1 MMNQT
6 NYESGI
12 TGLGGGNVL
21 MSIASIAASLLSFYS
36 LLIWLRIILTWIRIP
51 GQTQENPLAYYLGK
65 VVDPYLS
72 WFRGI
77 SSLRRSH
84 IDLTPLVA
92 LAVLSVVQSMLRLYG
107 AYGTISVGMVVAL
120 ILQTLWSY
128 LVSPVFWF
136 IIILLGI
143 RLFFCFKR
151 SAKTISYITM
161 LDTMVGGIL
170 NWIQRLF
177 YPKRTINDRQLV
189 TTALV
194 FFIVL
199 YIIASFVLR
208 FLLNFFGNLTF

>member
-1 MMNQT
+1 
-6 NYESGI
+6 
-12 TGLGGGNVL
+12 

-36 LLIWLRIILTWIRIP
+36 LLIWLRIILTWIRVP
-51 GQTQENPLAYYLGK
+51 GQTRENPLAYYIGK
-65 VVDPYLS
+65 IVDPYLS

-107 AYGTISVGMVVAL
+107 AYGTITVGMVVAL

-128 LVSPVFWF
+128 LVSPIFWF
-136 IIILLGI
+136 LIILLGI
-143 RLFFCFKR
+143 RLFLCYKR

-161 LDTMVGGIL
+161 LDSLIGGVL
-170 NWIQRLF
+170 NWVQRIF
-177 YPKRTINDRQLV
+177 YHKRAINDRQLV

-199 YIIASFVLR
+199 YIAASFALR
-208 FLLNFFGNLTF
+208 FLLNFFGTLSF

>member
-1 MMNQT
+1 MNQT
-6 NYESGI
+6 YYESGM
-12 TGLGGGNVL
+12 TAAGGGNVL
-21 MSIASIAASLLSFYS
+21 MSIASIVASLLSFYS
-36 LLIWLRIILTWIRIP
+36 LLIWLRIILTWIRVP
-51 GQTQENPLAYYLGK
+51 GQTQENPLAYYIGK

-92 LAVLSVVQSMLRLYG
+92 LAVLSVVQSMLRFYG
-107 AYGTISVGMVVAL
+107 AYGTITIGMVVAL
-120 ILQTLWSY
+120 IIQTLWSY
-128 LVSPVFWF
+128 LLSPVFWF
-136 IIILLGI
+136 LIILLGF
-143 RLFFCFKR
+143 RLFFCYKR

-161 LDTMVGGIL
+161 LDSLIGGVL
-170 NWIQRLF
+170 NWVQRLF

-199 YIIASFVLR
+199 YIAASFAIR
-208 FLLNFFGNLTF
+208 FLVNFFGNLSF

>member
-1 MMNQT
+1 MNQT
-6 NYESGI
+6 YYESGMAAA
-12 TGLGGGNVL
+12 GGGNVL
-21 MSIASIAASLLSFYS
+21 MSIASIVASLLSFYS
-36 LLIWLRIILTWIRIP
+36 LLIWLRIILTWIRVP
-51 GQTQENPLAYYLGK
+51 GKKQENPLAYYIGK

-92 LAVLSVVQSMLRLYG
+92 LAVLSVVQSMLRFYG
-107 AYGTISVGMVVAL
+107 AYGTITIGMVVAL
-120 ILQTLWSY
+120 IIQTLWSY
-128 LVSPVFWF
+128 LLSPVFWF
-136 IIILLGI
+136 LIILLGF
-143 RLFFCFKR
+143 RLFFCYKR

-161 LDTMVGGIL
+161 LDSLIGGVL
-170 NWIQRLF
+170 NWVQRLF

-199 YIIASFVLR
+199 YIAASFAIR
-208 FLLNFFGNLTF
+208 FLVNFFGNLSF

>member
-1 MMNQT
+1 MNQT
-6 NYESGI
+6 YYESGMS
-12 TGLGGGNVL
+12 TAGGGNIL
-21 MSIASIAASLLSFYS
+21 MSIASIAATLLSFYS
-36 LLIWLRIILTWIRIP
+36 LLIWLRIILTWIRVP
-51 GQTQENPLAYYLGK
+51 GQTQENPLAYYIGK

-92 LAVLSVVQSMLRLYG
+92 LAVLSVVQSMLRFYG
-107 AYGTISVGMVVAL
+107 AYGTITIGMVVAL
-120 ILQTLWSY
+120 IIQTLWSY
-128 LVSPVFWF
+128 LLSPIFWF
-136 IIILLGI
+136 LIILLGF
-143 RLFFCFKR
+143 RLFFCYKR

-161 LDTMVGGIL
+161 LDSLIGGVL

-199 YIIASFVLR
+199 NIAASFAIR
-208 FLLNFFGNLTF
+208 FLVNFFGNLSF

>member
-1 MMNQT
+1 MNQT
-6 NYESGI
+6 YYESGM
-12 TGLGGGNVL
+12 TAAGGGNVL
-21 MSIASIAASLLSFYS
+21 MSIASIVASLLSFYS
-36 LLIWLRIILTWIRIP
+36 LLIWLRIILTWIRVP
-51 GQTQENPLAYYLGK
+51 GQTQENPLAYYIGK

-92 LAVLSVVQSMLRLYG
+92 LAVLSVVQSMLRFYG
-107 AYGTISVGMVVAL
+107 AYGTITIGMVVAL
-120 ILQTLWSY
+120 IIQTLWSY
-128 LVSPVFWF
+128 LLSPVFWF
-136 IIILLGI
+136 LIILLGF
-143 RLFFCFKR
+143 RLFFCYKR

-161 LDTMVGGIL
+161 LDSLIGGVL
-170 NWIQRLF
+170 NWVQRLF

-199 YIIASFVLR
+199 NIAASFAIK
-208 FLLNFFGNLTF
+208 FLVNFFGNLSF

>member
-1 MMNQT
+1 MNQT
-6 NYESGI
+6 YYESGMAAA
-12 TGLGGGNVL
+12 GGGNVL
-21 MSIASIAASLLSFYS
+21 MSIASIVASLLSFYS
-36 LLIWLRIILTWIRIP
+36 LLIWLRIILTWIRVP
-51 GQTQENPLAYYLGK
+51 GQTQENPLAYYIGK

-92 LAVLSVVQSMLRLYG
+92 LAVLSVVQSMLRFYG
-107 AYGTISVGMVVAL
+107 AYGTITIGMVVAL
-120 ILQTLWSY
+120 IIQTLWSY
-128 LVSPVFWF
+128 LLSPVFWF
-136 IIILLGI
+136 LIILLGF
-143 RLFFCFKR
+143 RLFFCYKR

-161 LDTMVGGIL
+161 LDSLIGGVL
-170 NWIQRLF
+170 NWVQRLF

-199 YIIASFVLR
+199 NIAASFAIR
-208 FLLNFFGNLTF
+208 FLVNFFGNLSF

>member
-1 MMNQT
+1 MNQT
-6 NYESGI
+6 YYESGM
-12 TGLGGGNVL
+12 TATAGGNVL

-36 LLIWLRIILTWIRIP
+36 LLIWLRIILTWIRVP
-51 GQTQENPLAYYLGK
+51 GQTRENPLAYYIGK
-65 VVDPYLS
+65 IVDPYLS

-107 AYGTISVGMVVAL
+107 AYGTITVGMVVAL

-128 LVSPVFWF
+128 LVSPIFWF
-136 IIILLGI
+136 LIILLGI
-143 RLFFCFKR
+143 RLFLCYKR

-161 LDTMVGGIL
+161 LDSLICGVL
-170 NWIQRLF
+170 NWVQRIF
-177 YPKRTINDRQLV
+177 YHKRAINDRQLV

-199 YIIASFVLR
+199 YIAASFALR
-208 FLLNFFGNLTF
+208 FLLNFFGTLSF

>member
-1 MMNQT
+1 MNQT
-6 NYESGI
+6 YYESGMS
-12 TGLGGGNVL
+12 TAGGGNVL
-21 MSIASIAASLLSFYS
+21 MSIASIVASLLSFYS
-36 LLIWLRIILTWIRIP
+36 LLIWLRIILTWIRVP
-51 GQTQENPLAYYLGK
+51 GQTQENPLAYYIGK

-92 LAVLSVVQSMLRLYG
+92 LAVLSVVQSMLRFYG
-107 AYGTISVGMVVAL
+107 AYGTITIGMVVAL
-120 ILQTLWSY
+120 IIQTLWSY
-128 LVSPVFWF
+128 LLSPVFWF
-136 IIILLGI
+136 LIILLGF
-143 RLFFCFKR
+143 RLFFCYKR

-161 LDTMVGGIL
+161 LDSLIGGVL
-170 NWIQRLF
+170 NWVQRLF

-199 YIIASFVLR
+199 YIAASFAIR
-208 FLLNFFGNLTF
+208 FLVNFFGNLSF

>member
-1 MMNQT
+1 MNQT
-6 NYESGI
+6 YYESGMAAA
-12 TGLGGGNVL
+12 GGGNVL
-21 MSIASIAASLLSFYS
+21 MSIASIVASLLSFYS
-36 LLIWLRIILTWIRIP
+36 LLIWLRIILTWIRVP
-51 GQTQENPLAYYLGK
+51 GQTQENPLAYYIGK

-92 LAVLSVVQSMLRLYG
+92 LAVLSVVQSMLRFYG
-107 AYGTISVGMVVAL
+107 AYGTITIGMVVAL
-120 ILQTLWSY
+120 IIQTLWSY
-128 LVSPVFWF
+128 LLSPVFWF
-136 IIILLGI
+136 LIILLGF
-143 RLFFCFKR
+143 RLFFCYKR

-161 LDTMVGGIL
+161 LDSLIGGVL
-170 NWIQRLF
+170 NWVQRLF

-199 YIIASFVLR
+199 YIAASFAIR
-208 FLLNFFGNLTF
+208 FLVNFFGNLSF

>member
-1 MMNQT
+1 MNQT
-6 NYESGI
+6 YYESGMAAA
-12 TGLGGGNVL
+12 GGGNVL
-21 MSIASIAASLLSFYS
+21 MSIASIVATLLSFYS
-36 LLIWLRIILTWIRIP
+36 LLIWLRIILTWIRVP
-51 GQTQENPLAYYLGK
+51 GQTQENPLAYYIGK

-92 LAVLSVVQSMLRLYG
+92 LAVLSVVQSMLRFYG
-107 AYGTISVGMVVAL
+107 VYGTITIGMVVAL
-120 ILQTLWSY
+120 IIQTLWSY
-128 LVSPVFWF
+128 LLSPVFWF
-136 IIILLGI
+136 LIILLGF
-143 RLFFCFKR
+143 RLYFCYKR

-161 LDTMVGGIL
+161 LDSLVGGVL
-170 NWIQRLF
+170 NWVQRLF

-199 YIIASFVLR
+199 YIAASFVIR
-208 FLLNFFGNLTF
+208 FLVNFFGNLSF

>member
-1 MMNQT
+1 MNQT
-6 NYESGI
+6 YYESGMS
-12 TGLGGGNVL
+12 TAGGGNIL
-21 MSIASIAASLLSFYS
+21 MSIASIVATLLSFYS
-36 LLIWLRIILTWIRIP
+36 LLIWLRIILTWIRVP
-51 GQTQENPLAYYLGK
+51 GQTQENPFAYYIGK

-92 LAVLSVVQSMLRLYG
+92 LAVLSVVQSMLRFYG
-107 AYGTISVGMVVAL
+107 AYGTITIGMVVAL

-128 LVSPVFWF
+128 LLSPVFWF
-136 IIILLGI
+136 LIILLGF
-143 RLFFCFKR
+143 RLFFCYKR

-161 LDTMVGGIL
+161 LDSLIGGVL

-199 YIIASFVLR
+199 NIAASFAIR
-208 FLLNFFGNLTF
+208 FLVNFFGNLSF

>member
-1 MMNQT
+1 MNQT
-6 NYESGI
+6 YYESGM
-12 TGLGGGNVL
+12 TATAGGNVL

-36 LLIWLRIILTWIRIP
+36 LLIWLRIILTWIRVP
-51 GQTQENPLAYYLGK
+51 GQTRENPLAYYIGK
-65 VVDPYLS
+65 IVDPYLS

-107 AYGTISVGMVVAL
+107 AYETITVGMVVAL

-128 LVSPVFWF
+128 LVSPIFWF
-136 IIILLGI
+136 LIILLGI
-143 RLFFCFKR
+143 RLFLCYKR

-161 LDTMVGGIL
+161 LDSLIGGVL
-170 NWIQRLF
+170 NWVQRIF
-177 YPKRTINDRQLV
+177 YHKRAINDRQLV

-199 YIIASFVLR
+199 YIAASFALR
-208 FLLNFFGNLTF
+208 FLLNFFGTLSF

>member
-1 MMNQT
+1 MNQT
-6 NYESGI
+6 YYESGMS
-12 TGLGGGNVL
+12 TAGGGNIL
-21 MSIASIAASLLSFYS
+21 MSIASIAATLLSFYS
-36 LLIWLRIILTWIRIP
+36 LLIWLRIILTWIRVP
-51 GQTQENPLAYYLGK
+51 GQTQENPLAYYIGK

-92 LAVLSVVQSMLRLYG
+92 LAVLSVVQSMLRFYG
-107 AYGTISVGMVVAL
+107 AYGTITIGMVVAL
-120 ILQTLWSY
+120 IIQTLWSY
-128 LVSPVFWF
+128 LLSPIFWF
-136 IIILLGI
+136 LIILLGF
-143 RLFFCFKR
+143 RLFFCYKR

-161 LDTMVGGIL
+161 LDSLIGGVL
-170 NWIQRLF
+170 NWVQRLF

-199 YIIASFVLR
+199 NIAASFAIR
-208 FLLNFFGNLTF
+208 FLVNFFGNLSF

>member
-1 MMNQT
+1 MNQT
-6 NYESGI
+6 YYESGM
-12 TGLGGGNVL
+12 TATAGGNVL

-36 LLIWLRIILTWIRIP
+36 LLIWLRIILTWIRVP
-51 GQTQENPLAYYLGK
+51 GQTRENPLAYYIGK
-65 VVDPYLS
+65 IVDPYLS

-107 AYGTISVGMVVAL
+107 AYGTITVGMVVAL

-128 LVSPVFWF
+128 LVSPIFWF
-136 IIILLGI
+136 LIILLGI
-143 RLFFCFKR
+143 RLFLCYKR

-161 LDTMVGGIL
+161 LDSLIGGVL
-170 NWIQRLF
+170 NWVQRIF
-177 YPKRTINDRQLV
+177 YHKRAINDRQLV

-199 YIIASFVLR
+199 YIAASFALR
-208 FLLNFFGNLTF
+208 FLLNFFGTLSF